1 MDKIK
6 IIRIISIV
14 GIICTIIALTCITLI
29 VGDVKKNKIY
39 NVQFYSD
46 ETLYFEYETNY
57 KSVIKE
63 PMSPKKDG
71 YEFLGWYL
79 NGKLFD
85 FSSSIKSN
93 IVLFAKWNKILDD
106 STNVSTTTTSTT
118 TKKATTTK
126 VKTTITTTTIPIST
140 TTTTAESI
148 VAKSLYLDQK
158 TYYMFEGEELKIN
171 ATINPDNIDNSNIRW
186 SSSDESIASVDN
198 NGVVKTHKFGFV
210 KITAVIDDISKSV
223 ELIILE
229 TSKEIGYH
237 KNVFANYYIDEKLMI
252 LGGEYIFE
260 DGYAAGFGGW
270 ESFCDNGYQ
279 FDSFGFLDKQ
289 SINGITLTDFDWD
302 IWDKKNTI
310 LVFKY
315 KKC

>member
-1 MDKIK
+1 MLMLDYNKGSVFMDKIK

-14 GIICTIIALTCITLI
+14 GIICTIIALSCITLI
-29 VGDVKKNKIY
+29 VGDVKKSKIY

-57 KSVIKE
+57 KSVIKV
-63 PMSPKKDG
+63 PKSPKKDG

-140 TTTTAESI
+140 TTTSESI

-198 NGVVKTHKFGFV
+198 NGFVKTHKFGFV

-223 ELIILE
+223 EFI
-229 TSKEIGYH
+229 
-237 KNVFANYYIDEKLMI
+237 
-252 LGGEYIFE
+252 
-260 DGYAAGFGGW
+260 
-270 ESFCDNGYQ
+270 
-279 FDSFGFLDKQ
+279 
-289 SINGITLTDFDWD
+289 
-302 IWDKKNTI
+302 
-310 LVFKY
+310 
-315 KKC
+315 